1 MRFFPWTSRAAKQ
14 NEKRDGLEVQGVG
27 IGNVSAIWNF
37 LDGGSRFNESDEA
50 VTDTTALSIST
61 VFTCCRVLGDGIA
74 SLPCKIYKQTP
85 NGKQEDID
93 APLSHLL
100 QIAPNDETS
109 TYSFFET
116 LVTHLMLRGNAYA
129 EIQRTAAGDVVGLW
143 NLDPRLTEPVR
154 IGVDRD

>member
-1 MRFFPWTSRAAKQ
+1 MKFLPWLQSRAAK
-14 NEKRDGLEVQGVG
+14 NEKRDAFEIQGGGGLS
-27 IGNVSAIWNF
+27 NLSAIWSF
-37 LDGGSRFNESDEA
+37 LEGGSRFNESDEA
-50 VTDTTALSIST
+50 VTDATSLSIAT

-109 TYSFFET
+109 AYSFF
-116 LVTHLMLRGNAYA
+116 
-129 EIQRTAAGDVVGLW
+129 
-143 NLDPRLTEPVR
+143 
-154 IGVDRD
+154 